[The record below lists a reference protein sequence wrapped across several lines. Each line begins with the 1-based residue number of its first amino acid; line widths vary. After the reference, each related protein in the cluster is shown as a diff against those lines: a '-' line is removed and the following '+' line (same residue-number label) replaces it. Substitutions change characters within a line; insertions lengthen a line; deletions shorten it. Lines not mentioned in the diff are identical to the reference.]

1 MLDMRDCIRYG
12 YTMARATRFSVA
24 VHALA
29 LVEHFGAEPLTSDA
43 IAESVGTNASFV
55 RRVLAML
62 GHAGLVKSSAG
73 VAGARLAR
81 PAAKITLLDIYRAVD
96 MEDEHRLAI
105 HEGPDR
111 RCVIGRH
118 IQGALDKM
126 IGSAEDAFETQLD
139 RRTLADVMRLIEAKA
154 R

>member
-1 MLDMRDCIRYG
+1 M
-12 YTMARATRFSVA
+12 TRATRFSVA

-29 LVEHFGAEPLTSDA
+29 LIDHAEGERLSSEA
-43 IAESVGTNASFV
+43 MARSVGTNASFM

-62 GHAGLVKSSAG
+62 GHAGLVKSAAG
-73 VAGARLAR
+73 VAGALLAR
-81 PAAKITLLDIYRAVD
+81 RPTKITLLDVYRAVD

-105 HEGPDR
+105 HEDPDR

-118 IQGALDKM
+118 IQGALDAV
-126 IGSAEDAFETQLD
+126 IGPAEDAFEAQLA
-139 RRTLADVMRLIEAKA
+139 RRTLADVTRLIAAKA

>member
-1 MLDMRDCIRYG
+1 
-12 YTMARATRFSVA
+12 MARATRFSVA

-29 LVEHFGAEPLTSDA
+29 LIEHFGDERLTSEA

-81 PAAKITLLDIYRAVD
+81 PPAKITLLDIYRAVD
-96 MEDEHRLAI
+96 MDEHRLAI
-105 HEGPDR
+105 HQGPSR
-111 RCVIGRH
+111 RCAIGRH
-118 IQGALDKM
+118 IQGALDGM
-126 IGSAEDAFETQLD
+126 IGSAEGAFEAQLE
-139 RRTLADVMRLIEAKA
+139 RRTLANVIRVIDAQA

>member
-1 MLDMRDCIRYG
+1 MS
-12 YTMARATRFSVA
+12 RATRFSVA

-29 LVEHFGAEPLTSDA
+29 LVEHLGGERLTSES

-81 PAAKITLLDIYRAVD
+81 GAAKITLLDVYRAVD
-96 MEDEHRLAI
+96 MEAEHRLAV
-105 HEGPDR
+105 HEDPS
-111 RCVIGRH
+111 RCCPIGRN
-118 IQGALDKM
+118 IQGALDAV
-126 IGSAEDAFETQLD
+126 IGPAEEAFEAQLE
-139 RRTLADVMRLIEAKA
+139 RRTLADVMRHIEGRKK
-154 R
+154 